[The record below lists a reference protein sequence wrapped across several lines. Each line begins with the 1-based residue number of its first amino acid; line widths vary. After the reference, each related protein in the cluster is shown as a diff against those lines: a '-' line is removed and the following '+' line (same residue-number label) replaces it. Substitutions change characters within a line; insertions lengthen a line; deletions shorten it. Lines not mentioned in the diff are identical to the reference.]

1 MSISGVACFKFGSS
15 YEIIVAKHSLPPDDT
30 ALFGAIGAG
39 LAALMGGHQSK
50 QSVNISTSVVSNI
63 VQESTLS
70 CLTYMN
76 GTNIIN
82 IVGNDNVVIDATQT
96 TSITVN
102 SDCVSDTTQQASI
115 QNNLTANIA
124 QTIKDNEV
132 AMTQWMDHSSDDNEA
147 SLTQSVTS
155 NVTLNTV
162 VTCLNSLS
170 GKNVLNVVG
179 NSNVVKKSFQ
189 SSTLN
194 LISQCLLSQGQVTN
208 TVTDITDTL
217 NQHNDYTSENP
228 FAFITDAIEAIAKS
242 AMMLIAVIFILLI
255 CFVVVFESLHHEK
268 KTPLPISTPG
278 TAWP

>member
-1 MSISGVACFKFGSS
+1 MAFF
-15 YEIIVAKHSLPPDDT
+15 A
-30 ALFGAIGAG
+30 AIGAG
-39 LAALMGGHQSK
+39 LSALMGGHQSR

-76 GTNIIN
+76 GANVIN
-82 IVGNDNVVIDATQT
+82 IVGDDNVVIDATQT
-96 TSITVN
+96 VSITVK
-102 SDCVSDTTQQASI
+102 SDCVSDASQKTDLQTNLNASI
-115 QNNLTANIA
+115 T
-124 QTIKDNEV
+124 QTLKDQEV

-155 NVTLNTV
+155 NVTLKTA
-162 VTCLNSLS
+162 VTCLNNLS
-170 GKNVLNVVG
+170 GKNILNVEG
-179 NSNVVKKSFQ
+179 NANVVKRSLQ
-189 SSTLN
+189 TNTLN

-208 TVTDITDTL
+208 AITDITDTL

-255 CFVVVFESLHHEK
+255 CFVVVFESLHQKK
-268 KTPLPISTPG
+268 KTPLPIGPPG
-278 TAWP
+278 TSWA